1 MKLEDIQRGGLVS
14 GIEQSGPVRIIAVEG
29 AGVNAVSVV
38 YKNQSGTLGE
48 RMLFR
53 GDEDLLV
60 TAENS
65 RPWQFDAPG
74 GAFKLGVEAFR
85 IHLAHLF
92 DPMMAIHTSNVI
104 PLPHQ
109 ITAVYES
116 MLPRHPLRFV
126 LADDPGAGKTVMAGL
141 YIRELMMRSDAQR
154 ILIVAPGGLVEQWQD
169 ELFEKFGLVFELFT
183 RQKMDTSHSGNP
195 FMDNNLLIA
204 RLDQLSRAEDIQ
216 EKLNLVEWDLVV
228 VDEAHKMSASYFG
241 SKVNYTKRHLL
252 GQLLSSKARHF
263 LMMTATPHN
272 GKETDFQLFLSL
284 LDSDRFLG
292 KFRDGV
298 HQVEITDV
306 MRRMIK
312 EDLVKFDGCP
322 LFPERCAYTAQYEL
336 SEQEYA
342 LYEAVTEYVK
352 NEMNKAEDMKG
363 SRKNRVGFALTILQ
377 RRLASS
383 PEAIYQS
390 LKRRRQRLEKRVEN
404 ERQAN
409 TGNGVAEILA
419 GFGSAP
425 YVDFDEDELTGAE
438 YENLAEEL
446 VDEATAAQTIAEMQ
460 SEIEILKTLEH
471 QAMQVVHSGR
481 DRKWEELSTILQDNP
496 LMRDANGAR
505 RKLIIFTEH
514 KDTLNYLY
522 ERVGGVLGDQN
533 AVVTIHGGVN
543 RDKRREI
550 QEIFLNDPQSL
561 VLIATD
567 AAGEGVNLQKA
578 NLMVNYDLPWNP
590 NRIEQRFGR
599 IHRIGQTEVCHLWN
613 MVATQ
618 TREGQVFE
626 RLFEKLEVERGALG
640 GRVFDILGEAFEN
653 KSLKE
658 LLIEAIRYGDDPEVR
673 ARLEKQVE
681 GALDSERLKS
691 ILDRNALSQEVMTP
705 ERLFAVKEE
714 MEKAEA
720 RRLQPLFIR
729 AFFMEAFRNLHG
741 ILREREQGRYE
752 ITHVPGKIRER
763 DRLINIT
770 RNPVVDRY
778 ERVCFEREKIRV
790 YGKPMA
796 NLIHPGHPL
805 MAAVTDII
813 REMHGKQLKQGAVL
827 CDPAD
832 PGLVPRL
839 LVLLDHSVRE
849 AVYGREDRRIASRR
863 LQFVSFSQDGSVS
876 NAGWAPHLD
885 LEPVTED
892 DLAMVNDILQGEWIG
907 TDVEKRALDFANQKI
922 VPEHFEEVKK
932 RREAEVEKIQ
942 NAVHDRL
949 AKEIDYWQDRYL
961 QLRDAVAEGKQPQIQ
976 PENARR
982 RAEDLRHR
990 LEVRTQELNTRRDLI
1005 PSPPVVVG
1013 AALVIPQGLLE
1024 QRRGRGDSPDVF
1036 STDAQRRAEI
1046 EQVAM
1051 QAVMAHEQQNGYTTK
1066 DVSAENCG
1074 WDISAYKFGCPDRH
1088 IEVKGRI
1095 KGADTI
1101 TVTRNEILY
1110 AMNQAEKFVLAIVL
1124 VNEDNTWDG
1133 PHYIYTPFSMDL
1145 DWGVTSVNYKIS
1157 DLLSR
1162 AESS

>member
-1 MKLEDIQRGGLVS
+1 
-14 GIEQSGPVRIIAVEG
+14 
-29 AGVNAVSVV
+29 
-38 YKNQSGTLGE
+38 
-48 RMLFR
+48 
-53 GDEDLLV
+53 
-60 TAENS
+60 
-65 RPWQFDAPG
+65 
-74 GAFKLGVEAFR
+74 
-85 IHLAHLF
+85 
-92 DPMMAIHTSNVI
+92 
-104 PLPHQ
+104 
-109 ITAVYES
+109 
-116 MLPRHPLRFV
+116 
-126 LADDPGAGKTVMAGL
+126 
-141 YIRELMMRSDAQR
+141 
-154 ILIVAPGGLVEQWQD
+154 
-169 ELFEKFGLVFELFT
+169 
-183 RQKMDTSHSGNP
+183 
-195 FMDNNLLIA
+195 
-204 RLDQLSRAEDIQ
+204 
-216 EKLNLVEWDLVV
+216 
-228 VDEAHKMSASYFG
+228 
-241 SKVNYTKRHLL
+241 
-252 GQLLSSKARHF
+252 
-263 LMMTATPHN
+263 
-272 GKETDFQLFLSL
+272 
-284 LDSDRFLG
+284 
-292 KFRDGV
+292 
-298 HQVEITDV
+298 
-306 MRRMIK
+306 
-312 EDLVKFDGCP
+312 
-322 LFPERCAYTAQYEL
+322 L

-352 NEMNKAEDMKG
+352 NEMNKAENMDG

-390 LKRRRQRLEKRVEN
+390 LKRRRQRLEKRIED
-404 ERQAN
+404 QKQQGM
-409 TGNGVAEILA
+409 GNSIAETLT
-419 GFGSAP
+419 GFGNAP
-425 YVDFDEDELTGAE
+425 FDDFDEDELTGTE
-438 YENLAEEL
+438 YENMAEEL
-446 VDEATAAQTIAEMQ
+446 VDEATASQTTSEMQ
-460 SEIEILKTLEH
+460 VEIESLEALEH
-471 QAMQVVHSGR
+471 QAMQVVHSGQ
-481 DRKWEELSTILQDNP
+481 DRKWEELSAILQDNP
-496 LMRDANGAR
+496 LMRDVNGAR

-514 KDTLNYLY
+514 KDTLNYLCQ
-522 ERVGGVLGDQN
+522 RVGGVLGDQN
-533 AVVTIHGGVN
+533 AVVTIHGGVH

-550 QEIFLNDPQSL
+550 QEIFLNDPKAPVL
-561 VLIATD
+561 VATD

-613 MVATQ
+613 MVAID

-626 RLFEKLEVERGALG
+626 RLFEKLEVERIALG

-658 LLIEAIRYGDDPEVR
+658 LLLEAIRYGDDPEIR
-673 ARLEKQVE
+673 ARLERQVE

-705 ERLFAVKEE
+705 ERLFAVKED

-729 AFFMEAFRNLHG
+729 AFFMEAFKNLHG

-778 ERVCFEREKIRV
+778 ERVCFEQEKIRV

-796 NLIHPGHPL
+796 SLIHPGHPL
-805 MAAVTDII
+805 MGAVTDIML
-813 REMHGKQLKQGAVL
+813 EMYGKQLKQGTVL
-827 CDPAD
+827 CNRAD
-832 PGLVPRL
+832 PGFEPRL

-863 LQFVSFSQDGSVS
+863 LQFVSFNQDGSVS

-885 LEPVTED
+885 LEPVTDD
-892 DLAMVNDILQGEWIG
+892 DLSLVNDILQGDWIA
-907 TDVEKRALDFANQKI
+907 DNVEKKALDFANQKI
-922 VPEHFEEVKK
+922 VPKHFEEVKT

-982 RAEDLRHR
+982 RAEDLRDR
-990 LEVRTQELNTRRDLI
+990 LEIRTQELNTRRDLI
-1005 PSPPVVVG
+1005 PSPPVMVG
-1013 AALVIPQGLLE
+1013 AALVIPQGLLD
-1024 QRRGRGDSPDVF
+1024 QRRGIQTIPGSF
-1036 STDAQRRAEI
+1036 SKDAQRRAEI
-1046 EQVAM
+1046 EQIAM
-1051 QAVMAHEQQNGYTTK
+1051 QAVIAHEQQNGYVTK

-1074 WDISAYKFGCPDRH
+1074 WDISAHKPDCLDRH

-1095 KGADTI
+1095 QGADTI

-1110 AMNQAEKFVLAIVL
+1110 AMNQAEKFVLAIVI

-1133 PHYIYTPFSMDL
+1133 PHYVHTPFSMDL

-1162 AESS
+1162 AESL